1 MTTFHLPMSF
11 IPQPNLSKKNSDT
24 IDDENTLCT
33 NKDEVLVDNNSTC
46 ELKTN
51 CEIEQAPVNFEKT
64 EFLDNDSQSSECDTS
79 NLIISSHSSE
89 NLQSHASDDV
99 SGIETSTQSDQP
111 DELKDK
117 STSITST
124 DADSHEYNTQDKHSE
139 KNTIIEL
146 EVDSNTE
153 KITNAI
159 ENDIVKHENEDT
171 LVEID
176 IDEEVKEDNKF
187 KQFADKYTFKELRQM
202 CKEKNLNTQ
211 GKKIE
216 LAERYLKNDIS
227 DDIII
232 CSS

>member
-11 IPQPNLSKKNSDT
+11 IPQPNLLKKKSET
-24 IDDENTLCT
+24 VDDENTLCT
-33 NKDEVLVDNNSTC
+33 NKDEVLVDNH

-51 CEIEQAPVNFEKT
+51 CEIDQAPVNFEKT
-64 EFLDNDSQSSECDTS
+64 EFLDNDSQSSERDTA
-79 NLIISSHSSE
+79 NLIISSHSCE
-89 NLQSHASDDV
+89 NLQSHASEDV

-159 ENDIVKHENEDT
+159 ENDFVKHENEDT
-171 LVEID
+171 SVEID
-176 IDEEVKEDNKF
+176 IDEEVKEDNIF

-202 CKEKNLNTQ
+202 CKNKSLNCQ
-211 GKKIE
+211 GKKID
-216 LAERYLKNDIS
+216 LAERYLKNDTS